1 MSTKFLVDRVLP
13 GNLPPVS
20 VCRSFFGTKFAEL
33 ATMFCRPDCWGLAV
47 IHHYL
52 TVKQCAIQ
60 STNQA
65 FALLSSPVSCPMET
79 MADLNPLSPHHRPM
93 MNDHLW
99 SMVCCKAWLH
109 CSHLPT
115 QLSRILQTRDYS
127 TLHSFFL
134 IVDRTLQKL
143 NTKRSALIR
152 NLHIYQNWFGRDLAF
167 EFLSQNMSLIV
178 LKLCF
183 LQADFEQIYQKHVS
197 RPSWQAFLASGHQ
210 IFRAN
215 FETRWTNRQQPRVEA
230 KI

>member
-33 ATMFCRPDCWGLAV
+33 AAMFGRPDCSGLAV

-109 CSHLPT
+109 CSQLPT
-115 QLSRILQTRDYS
+115 QLFRILQTRDYS
-127 TLHSFFL
+127 TLHSFLLSYRWQNFAKTKHKK
-134 IVDRTLQKL
+134 ICSDQKL
-143 NTKRSALIR
+143 AHISKLIWPRFGFWISIPKYVVNRSK
-152 NLHIYQNWFGRDLAF
+152 
-167 EFLSQNMSLIV
+167 IV
-178 LKLCF
+178 LFASEFWGDLSKAC
-183 LQADFEQIYQKHVS
+183 QSSQ
-197 RPSWQAFLASGHQ
+197 LASLP
-210 IFRAN
+210 RP
-215 FETRWTNRQQPRVEA
+215 RQSN
-230 KI
+230 I

>member
-1 MSTKFLVDRVLP
+1 MF
-13 GNLPPVS
+13 
-20 VCRSFFGTKFAEL
+20 CL
-33 ATMFCRPDCWGLAV
+33 ATCLLSLPSLFLAQSLLNWVRARPARLLGLAV

-65 FALLSSPVSCPMET
+65 FALLSSPMFCPMER

-109 CSHLPT
+109 CSELST
-115 QLSRILQTRDYS
+115 QLSSLLHS

-134 IVDRTLQKL
+134 IASKTLQKL
-143 NTKRSALIR
+143 NFLTEQKKIWLIR
-152 NLHIYQNWFGRDLAF
+152 NLQIYQNWFGRDLVF

-215 FETRWTNRQQPRVEA
+215 FKRRWTNRQQPRVEA